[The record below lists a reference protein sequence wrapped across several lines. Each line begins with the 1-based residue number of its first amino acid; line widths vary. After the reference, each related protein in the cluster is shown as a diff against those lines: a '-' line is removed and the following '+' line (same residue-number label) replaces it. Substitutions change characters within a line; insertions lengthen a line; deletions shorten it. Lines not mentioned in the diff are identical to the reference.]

1 VATPLQS
8 FGGLASGLD
17 TAAIITQL
25 IAVER
30 APQTRLAQKQQVEEA
45 RAQTLRDVSTR
56 ISNLA
61 TAIASLGDVATW
73 GDVQSVESSDPTRLG
88 VVRTSGAAPGAYQVE
103 VSQLARANRW
113 DQAAGP
119 TAAAGADVIHITVGS
134 GPSATTTN
142 VAIGAGDTLATIAGK
157 INGTSGTPV
166 YASVVDGK
174 IVLANK
180 TTGTEK
186 AITAVTTDGGSGLA
200 FGEAQVAKDAQF
212 TIDGTGYTRASNVV
226 ADVPALAG
234 VTLTLKGLIAPENA
248 ATVTVGAP
256 APDSARIQAKIQE
269 FVTQYNATVEFIH
282 GKLTEKKVASPT
294 TATER
299 AKGVLA
305 GDAGLSGLLSKL
317 RQAVGDVVGGR
328 PTDLQQ
334 LAQAGLSTGKTT
346 GSGTLNQD
354 AVAGKLTL
362 DAAKLTEQL
371 TARFADVKALF
382 TNATGV
388 AATQGLQQRLDGIV
402 KPWIASSGAS
412 QPGILSSRISG
423 SEAIVTSLKSQQAA
437 WDDRLAARERQL
449 REQFTTLETALAK
462 AQSQGSWLSSQLAQ
476 LGG

>member
-1 VATPLQS
+1 MATPLQS

-25 IAVER
+25 LAVER
-30 APQTRLAQKQQVEEA
+30 APQTRLLQKQQVEEA
-45 RAQTLRDVSTR
+45 RTQVLRDISSR
-56 ISNLA
+56 IGNLS
-61 TAIASLGDVATW
+61 TAIASLGDPATW
-73 GDVQSVESSDPTRLG
+73 GDVQSVDSSDPSRLG
-88 VVRTSGAAPGAYQVE
+88 VARTAGAAPGAYQVE

-134 GPSATTTN
+134 GPSATTTD
-142 VAIGAGDTLATIAGK
+142 VSIGAGDTLAAIAGK

-186 AITAVTTDGGSGLA
+186 AITAVTTDGPSGLT
-200 FGEAQVAKDAQF
+200 FGEAQTARDAQF
-212 TIDGTGYTRASNVV
+212 KIDGTDYTRSGNVV

-248 ATVTVGAP
+248 ATVTVGTP
-256 APDSARIQAKIQE
+256 APDTAKIQAKIQE
-269 FVTQYNATVEFIH
+269 FVTQYNSTVEFIH
-282 GKLTEKKVASPT
+282 GKLNEKKVASPT
-294 TATER
+294 TAAER

-305 GDAGLSGLLSKL
+305 GDGGLAGLLSKL
-317 RQAVGDVVGGR
+317 RQAVSDVVGGR

-334 LAQAGLSTGKTT
+334 MAQVGLSTGKTT
-346 GSGTLNQD
+346 GAGTLNQD

-362 DAAKLTEQL
+362 DAAKLAEKL
-371 TARFADVKALF
+371 TASFADVKALF
-382 TNATGV
+382 TNATGA

-402 KPWIASSGAS
+402 KPWISASGGAS
-412 QPGILSSRISG
+412 AGILSSRITG
-423 SEAIVTSLKSQQAA
+423 SEAMVSSLKSQQAA

-449 REQFTTLETALAK
+449 REQFTALETALAK
-462 AQSQGSWLSSQLAQ
+462 AQSQGSWLTSQLAS